1 MIQEQINTEDGEH
14 QGGNV
19 RPAVPGHVLL
29 HRLHRDRR
37 NLGGSHVM
45 PLHNL
50 VQRNP
55 IYETTKA
62 EP

>member
-1 MIQEQINTEDGEH
+1 
-14 QGGNV
+14 
-19 RPAVPGHVLL
+19 
-29 HRLHRDRR
+29 
-37 NLGGSHVM
+37 M

>member
-1 MIQEQINTEDGEH
+1 MFW
-14 QGGNV
+14 
-19 RPAVPGHVLL
+19 